1 MGPEEARTHLLAWEA
16 GHYAVETG
24 CVQRIPQGPLEPVR
38 VWVPRTLAR
47 PLIAAFAAG
56 RSTSRSPSIAR
67 QLVSRWGLPTRVFDA
82 RGRAELAGGAHAV

>member
-1 MGPEEARTHLLAWEA
+1 MGPEEARAHLLAWEA
-16 GHYAVETG
+16 GQCAVETG

-47 PLIAAFAAG
+47 PLIGAFAAG

-67 QLVSRWGLPTRVFDA
+67 QHGLPLGPSDSCI
-82 RGRAELAGGAHAV
+82 